1 MIRIGGMLP
10 LTTIDFPGKL
20 AAVLFLQGCPWR
32 CGYCHNPELLPARG
46 ERAIAWERAVAF
58 LRRRRGLLDGVVF
71 SGGEPTLQPGLGGA
85 LRVVREL
92 GFATALHT
100 GGMYPLRLARLLP
113 QLDWVGLDIKAP
125 PARHAAITGRRLG
138 AAAVWDALDW
148 LLDSGVDYECRTTWH
163 PDLYPEPELHALGRE
178 LARRGVRRWVVQEC
192 RLDPSRHAPWTPP
205 DGATLGEGFA
215 DFQLRRA

>member
-10 LTTIDFPGKL
+10 LTTIDFPGRL

-46 ERAIAWERAVAF
+46 GDAIAWERAIAF

-71 SGGEPTLQPGLGGA
+71 SGGEPMLQPGLPA
-85 LRVVREL
+85 AVRAVREL

-113 QLDWVGLDIKAP
+113 QLDWVGLDIKALP
-125 PARHAAITGRRLG
+125 PRYAGVTGRRLG
-138 AAAVWDALDW
+138 ADAVWDSLKW
-148 LLDSGVDYECRTTWH
+148 LLASGVDHECRTTWH
-163 PDLYPEPELHALGRE
+163 PDLYPEEELHALGRE

-192 RLDPSRHAPWTPP
+192 RLDPARHGPWTAP
-205 DGATLGEGFA
+205 DMGALA
-215 DFQLRRA
+215 DGVAGVELRRA

>member
-10 LTTIDFPGKL
+10 LTTIDFPGRL

-46 ERAIAWERAVAF
+46 EDAIAWEQAIAF

-71 SGGEPTLQPGLGGA
+71 SGGEPMLQPGLPA
-85 LRVVREL
+85 AVRAVREL

-113 QLDWVGLDIKAP
+113 YLDWVGLDIKALP
-125 PARHAAITGRRLG
+125 SRYAEVTGRRLG
-138 AAAVWDALDW
+138 ADAVWDSLKW
-148 LLDSGVDYECRTTWH
+148 LLASGVDYECRTTWH
-163 PDLYPEPELHALGRE
+163 PDLYPEEELHALGRE

-192 RLDPSRHAPWTPP
+192 RLDPARHGPWTAP
-205 DGATLGEGFA
+205 DLGALA
-215 DFQLRRA
+215 DGVAGVELRRA